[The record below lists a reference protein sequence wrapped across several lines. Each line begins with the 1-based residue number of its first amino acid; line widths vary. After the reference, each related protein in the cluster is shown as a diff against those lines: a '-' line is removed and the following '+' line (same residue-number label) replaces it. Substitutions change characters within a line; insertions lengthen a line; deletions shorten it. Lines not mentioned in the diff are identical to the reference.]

1 MTDDLQKE
9 YTINMKK
16 ASGKNKGKK
25 LHAPTKDQYT
35 VVLEDLRSQF
45 KAFGESLA
53 MTRDVLTERIQ
64 RVEERIQKIDVRLQ
78 SLEMRMQNIEE
89 RMQNIEVHI
98 QKTEERLFYL
108 ERTNLELL
116 KEIRENTI
124 SRSEFEELR
133 AKVRHLESKF
143 SK

>member
-1 MTDDLQKE
+1 
-9 YTINMKK
+9 MKK
-16 ASGKNKGKK
+16 NGKAKTRGRGAESKRAK
-25 LHAPTKDQYT
+25 LGTRDQFT
-35 VVLEDLRSQF
+35 AVLEEVREQF
-45 KAFGESLA
+45 RVFGESLA
-53 MTRDVLTERIQ
+53 LTRDVLTERIQ